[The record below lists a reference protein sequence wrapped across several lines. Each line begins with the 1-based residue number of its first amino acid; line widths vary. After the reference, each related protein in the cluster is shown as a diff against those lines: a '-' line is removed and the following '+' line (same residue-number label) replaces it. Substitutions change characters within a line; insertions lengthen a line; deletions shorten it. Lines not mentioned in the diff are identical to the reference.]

1 MGGNAMTVGEG
12 QFLLY
17 SYLTPALKAGHYRF
31 TASQQL
37 SAAASDGSA
46 LGANDLT
53 VSDLQ
58 THLDVTSPRY
68 QLPPDQVLSAYP
80 PANSEGSYGTRLPQI
95 VIKRRTLPWERDAGA
110 GGGTIPWLALV
121 VIAEGEAELVL
132 NQPVTDCV
140 TPGVHLDG
148 APDVPEGNY
157 LSVRKSVIDTIFPTQ
172 KDVPLLV
179 HAREVDITDTEMMMG
194 DDDGF
199 LAVVIAN
206 RLPVPGRSPAGDEVP
221 VKYLACLINLEGQI
235 PALLPGAPEPTF
247 GTTLPVVD
255 LEYQPINVAEYDHIK
270 MGNDPAYQRA
280 QSSAGVAAPLAG
292 AAAQAPPTKV
302 SPDPVALGRTR
313 AGQWD
318 LAGAK
323 PAESVYAEMAAP
335 FGSTAG
341 VSAGLLDMTYRFPAL
356 IHWSFT
362 STGETTFQTL
372 MEDLDNGLLGTLPGI
387 RPFGDHAD
395 DPDRTPQQLDGRPPP
410 EIVETGH
417 IGLGQRTRLG
427 DEVRCW
433 YRGPLL
439 PHPADTDSPR
449 IPLAHASDQL
459 RTVIPD
465 GREDLSLAVAFE
477 IGRLLALS
485 SPAMIT
491 ALMSWRQNG
500 YQVARLDTVWGGLV
514 GELGTFLGAG
524 FAIAGDLGVHFGR
537 GLAKAVTTSPGE
549 TLGGPRELLTPGT
562 PLPLD
567 GLPLDLVMDGYGIAA
582 AKVPGGDLLST
593 LGSLRGT
600 SVPRL
605 PLTDL
610 AAGALTTT
618 VRDELGGILDAALT
632 QLTRDTLAP
641 TLDLNPALGP
651 TFAGWEPAAQPRRDA
666 LDEILDS
673 GAKEDES

>member
-1 MGGNAMTVGEG
+1 MTVGEG

-37 SAAASDGSA
+37 SATASDGSA
-46 LGANDLT
+46 LDANDLS

-68 QLPPDQVLSAYP
+68 QLPPDQVLSTYP
-80 PANSEGSYGTRLPQI
+80 PANSEGSYGSRLPQV
-95 VIKRRTLPWERDAGA
+95 VIKRRTLPWERDAGT
-110 GGGTIPWLALV
+110 GDDTMPWLALV

-132 NQPVTDCV
+132 NQAVAECV
-140 TPGVHLDG
+140 TPGLHLDG
-148 APDVPEGNY
+148 APDVPQGNY
-157 LSVRKSVIDTIFPTQ
+157 LSVRKSAIDKIFPTQ
-172 KDVPLLV
+172 KDVALLV
-179 HAREVDITDTEMMMG
+179 HARQVDITDTEMMMG

-206 RLPVPGRSPAGDEVP
+206 RLPVPGRDPAGNEAP

-235 PALLPGAPEPTF
+235 PALLPEAPAPKL
-247 GTTLPVVD
+247 GTTFPLIEV
-255 LEYQPINVAEYDHIK
+255 EYQPIMVAEYDHLK
-270 MGNDPAYQRA
+270 MGNDPAYQKTRI
-280 QSSAGVAAPLAG
+280 SAEFAAPLAE
-292 AAAQAPPTKV
+292 AVANVPVTKV
-302 SPDPVALGRTR
+302 SPDPVAIGQAR

-323 PAESVYAEMAAP
+323 SAESVYVEMAAP
-335 FGSTAG
+335 FSRITD
-341 VSAGLLDMTYRFPAL
+341 VSLEPFDRTYRFPVL

-372 MEDLDNGLLGTLPGI
+372 MEDLDNGLLGTLPGV

-395 DPDRTPQQLDGRPPP
+395 DPDRTPQQLDGRPPL

-417 IGLGQRTRLG
+417 VGLGQRTRLG
-427 DEVRCW
+427 DQVRCW

-439 PHPADTDSPR
+439 PHPADTEAAR
-449 IPLAHASDQL
+449 LPLAHASDQL
-459 RTVIPD
+459 RIVIPD

-485 SPAMIT
+485 SPAVVT

-500 YQVARLDTVWGGLV
+500 YQVARLGAVWSDLV
-514 GELGTFLGAG
+514 DRLGAFLGAD
-524 FAIAGDLGVHFGR
+524 FAIASDLGVRFGR
-537 GLAKAVTTSPGE
+537 GLAKAVTNSPSE
-549 TLGGPRELLTPGT
+549 VLGGPRELLTPGN
-562 PLPLD
+562 PLPVQ
-567 GLPLDLVMDGYGIAA
+567 GLPLDLVMDGYGLAA
-582 AKVPGGDLLST
+582 AQVPRGDLLSA
-593 LGSLRGT
+593 LDSLRVT
-600 SVPRL
+600 PVPRL
-605 PLTDL
+605 PLTGL
-610 AAGALTTT
+610 AAGARTTT
-618 VRDELGGILDAALT
+618 ARDELGGILDVALT
-632 QLTRDTLAP
+632 HLAKDALAP
-641 TLDLNPALGP
+641 ALERNPVLGP
-651 TFAGWEPAAQPRRDA
+651 TGTDWKPAAQPRRDV

>member
-1 MGGNAMTVGEG
+1 MTVGEG

-37 SAAASDGSA
+37 SATAADGSA
-46 LGANDLT
+46 LDAADLS
-53 VSDLQ
+53 VSNLQ

-68 QLPPDQVLSAYP
+68 QLPPDQVLSTYP
-80 PANSEGSYGTRLPQI
+80 PANSEGSYGSRLPQV
-95 VIKRRTLPWERDAGA
+95 VIKRRTLPWERDAGV
-110 GGGTIPWLALV
+110 GDDKMPWLALV

-132 NQPVTDCV
+132 NQPAADCV

-148 APDVPEGNY
+148 APDVPQGNY
-157 LSVRKSVIDTIFPTQ
+157 LSVRKSVIDKVFPTQ

-206 RLPVPGRSPAGDEVP
+206 RLPVPGRSPTGDEVP
-221 VKYLACLINLEGQI
+221 VKYLACLINLEGQV
-235 PALLPGAPEPTF
+235 PALLPEAPQPAF
-247 GTTLPVVD
+247 GTTLPVIDV
-255 LEYQPINVAEYDHIK
+255 EYQPIKVAEYDHLK
-270 MGNDPAYQRA
+270 MGNDPAYQKA
-280 QSSAGVAAPLAG
+280 QISAGAAAPLAEAVASASAS
-292 AAAQAPPTKV
+292 AAKV
-302 SPDPVALGRTR
+302 SPDPVAIGQTR

-335 FGSTAG
+335 FGRTAE
-341 VSAGLLDMTYRFPAL
+341 VSVGLFDMTCRFPVL

-362 STGETTFQTL
+362 SVGETTFQTL
-372 MEDLDNGLLGTLPGI
+372 MQDLDSGLLGTLPGI
-387 RPFGDHAD
+387 RPFGDHPD
-395 DPDRTPQQLDGRPPP
+395 DPDRTPRQLDGRPPL
-410 EIVETGH
+410 EVVETGH
-417 IGLGQRTRLG
+417 VGLGQRTRLG

-439 PHPADTDSPR
+439 AHPADTEAPR
-449 IPLAHASDQL
+449 LLLAHAGDQL

-485 SPAMIT
+485 SPAMVT

-500 YQVARLDTVWGGLV
+500 YQVARLGTVWGGLV
-514 GELGTFLGAG
+514 GELGAFLGAG
-524 FAIAGDLGVHFGR
+524 FAIASDLGVHFGR
-537 GLAKAVTTSPGE
+537 GLATAVTTSPGE
-549 TLGGPRELLTPGT
+549 VLGGPRELLTPGS
-562 PLPLD
+562 PLPVD
-567 GLPLDLVMDGYGIAA
+567 GQPLDLVMDGYGLAA
-582 AKVPGGDLLST
+582 AKTPGGDLLST

-600 SVPRL
+600 PVPRL
-605 PLTDL
+605 PLTGR
-610 AAGALTTT
+610 AGALTAT
-618 VRDELGGILDAALT
+618 VRDELGGVLDAALT
-632 QLTRDTLAP
+632 HLTRDALAP
-641 TLDLNPALGP
+641 TLDLDPVLGP
-651 TFAGWEPAAQPRRDA
+651 TFVGWQPAAQPRPDA
-666 LDEILDS
+666 LDAILDS
-673 GAKEDES
+673 GPEEDES